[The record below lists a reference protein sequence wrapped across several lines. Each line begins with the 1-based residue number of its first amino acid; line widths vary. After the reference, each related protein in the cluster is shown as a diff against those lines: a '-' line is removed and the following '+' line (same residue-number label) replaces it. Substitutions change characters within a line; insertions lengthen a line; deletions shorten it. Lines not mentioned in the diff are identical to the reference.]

1 MRTKTTIAQ
10 FASTTEPDPSFSDK
24 PMTWIS
30 TPNSP
35 TDVHALVR
43 DREALRTDDE
53 ASTISFSHAWRVFGE
68 VHYASRSAYR
78 KAVYGACKRGI
89 DIAGALFLLLL
100 TLPLCIMVAILIKVT
115 SPGPVLFRHKRLGK
129 GGKEFTCFK
138 FRTMVTDAE
147 KQLRRNE
154 HLRRHFEG
162 NYKIKDDP
170 RVTPLGDFLRKTSID
185 ELPQLLQVLKGDM
198 SLIGPRPIVEH
209 ELSKYAIYANKLLGV
224 RPGLS
229 GLWQACGRS
238 ETTYA
243 ERVLMDMHYIDYR
256 CLLLDIQLL
265 ILTAVAVLR
274 RSGAC

>member
-1 MRTKTTIAQ
+1 MRTNSNIAQ
-10 FASTTEPDPSFSDK
+10 VASAPEPYTSFSDT
-24 PMTWIS
+24 PMTWVS
-30 TPNSP
+30 TPNLL
-35 TDVHALVR
+35 TDGHALVHN
-43 DREALRTDDE
+43 RETVSSDGE
-53 ASTISFSHAWRVFGE
+53 ASAIFFSYAWRVGGE
-68 VHYASRSAYR
+68 VHYASRPAYR
-78 KAVYGACKRGI
+78 KAVYGVCKRGI

-100 TLPLCIMVAILIKVT
+100 TLPLCIMVAVLIKIT

-147 KQLRRNE
+147 EQLRKKE
-154 HLRRHFEG
+154 QLRRHFEG

-170 RVTPLGDFLRKTSID
+170 RVTRLGNFLRKTSID

-198 SLIGPRPIVEH
+198 SLIGPRPIVQP
-209 ELSKYAIYANKLLGV
+209 ELSKYAIYANKLLSV

-243 ERVLMDMHYIDYR
+243 ERVLMDMHYINYR